1 MDQMTDAVE
10 AGQAVYTPMT
20 LRLYD
25 LVVHGLSNR
34 FLWRVPTARL
44 QALFEAHVG
53 ARHVDIG
60 VGTGLFLNRLRS
72 DARRELT
79 LVDLNAASLAAA
91 ARRVER
97 LAPRVVQA
105 NALAPMDLP
114 GPFDSASLCYLL
126 HCLPGTISEKAVVFD
141 HLRPHLA
148 PGAVIFGATLL
159 QGDAPRSRG
168 AQKLM
173 DVYNAKGVFSNSGDR
188 LEDLGAALSAR
199 FAQVEVSPVGCG
211 ALFVARV

>member
-20 LRLYD
+20 LRVYD

-34 FLWRVPTARL
+34 FLWRVPTAHL

-60 VGTGLFLNRLRS
+60 AGTGLFLDRLRS
-72 DARRELT
+72 SALRELT

-91 ARRVER
+91 ARRVAR

-148 PGAVIFGATLL
+148 PGAVVFGATLL

-188 LEDLGAALSAR
+188 LEDLQVALSAR
-199 FAQVEVSPVGCG
+199 FAQVEVRPVGCG
-211 ALFVARV
+211 ELFVARV

>member
-20 LRLYD
+20 LRVYD

-34 FLWRVPTARL
+34 FLWRVPTAHL

-60 VGTGLFLNRLRS
+60 AGTGLFLDRLRS
-72 DARRELT
+72 SALRELT

-91 ARRVER
+91 ARRVAR

-148 PGAVIFGATLL
+148 PGAVVFGATLL

-188 LEDLGAALSAR
+188 LEDLQVALSAR
-199 FAQVEVSPVGCG
+199 FAQVEVRPVGCG